1 MPSIPKEAV
10 LVTGANGFIAAHGV
24 AQLLSSGFTV
34 VGTVTSV
41 TKAASV
47 LKSPHL
53 NLSLQIVPD
62 VTESGHLDI
71 PIKGCDAVFH
81 LVAPFG
87 YAFRI
92 RAPDSIY
99 QWHAQDL

>member
-1 MPSIPKEAV
+1 MPSVSKGAV
-10 LVTGANGFIAAHGV
+10 PGTGANGFIAAHGV

-47 LKSPHL
+47 LKSPHP
-53 NLSLQIVPD
+53 NLSLQIVAD

-71 PIKGCDAVFH
+71 PIKGCDAV
-81 LVAPFG
+81 LYLAAPFG
-87 YAFRI
+87 YAFRV

>member
-1 MPSIPKEAV
+1 MPSISKEAV
-10 LVTGANGFIAAHGV
+10 LVTGASGFIAAHSV

-34 VGTVTSV
+34 VGTLFSV
-41 TKAASV
+41 TKAAFV
-47 LKSPHL
+47 LKSPHP

-62 VTESGHLDI
+62 VIESGNFDI
-71 PIKGCDAVFH
+71 PIKGCDVVLH
-81 LVAPFG
+81 LAAPFG
-87 YAFRI
+87 YAFRT